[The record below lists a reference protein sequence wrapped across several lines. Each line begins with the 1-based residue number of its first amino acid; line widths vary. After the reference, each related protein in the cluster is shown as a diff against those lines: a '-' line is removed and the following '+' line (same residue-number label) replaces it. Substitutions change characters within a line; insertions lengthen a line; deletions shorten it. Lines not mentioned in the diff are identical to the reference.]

1 MLDKAAIL
9 EQLRGVLDPEIGIS
23 IVDLNMVRDIGINEN
38 GIVQVKIALTVQHC
52 PMAKTLQ
59 ADVEKAVGKLDGVKS
74 VNVETTAMSKK
85 ELEELR
91 VKLQARATNSQTQS
105 GQNTSTAGP
114 GINKLGKRG
123 IRNII
128 AIVSGKGGV
137 GKSFVTSMLA
147 TELRRQG
154 YEVGV
159 LDADLTGPSIA
170 KVFGLSGKPYK
181 AQNGLIVPAKSKTG
195 IKVMSI
201 NLVLDDPTMPVI
213 WRGPI
218 VNSVIRQLYWDVD
231 WGDIHYLLVDLPPG
245 CVASGTQVFANP
257 HPVPIEL
264 LKPGDYVYSVE
275 ASIGPSGRYAN
286 SLSATV
292 SRRRVSEV
300 VPQGEAEVF
309 ELKTKNRTIRATF
322 NHPILALDKA
332 RPSGKRAYRY
342 SLQWKRLTELRP
354 RDIIAVAKKI
364 PRYEKGPYKL
374 PDIDYQGLK
383 HLDLP
388 AISSDDFCRIIGYF
402 MGDGYVRF
410 DPRMN
415 IHQVMFAEPRNGKH
429 REKYVHLLEK
439 VFLGAKVYQG
449 DSEFGVVS
457 RRLALFFRELGLN
470 KSALVKRVPEWV
482 FHLPESQIL
491 AFIEG
496 YCDADGHR
504 RKMKLLIRRPGWM
517 CFESPNCE
525 LVEGMR
531 ILALSVGLRVSNLNS
546 RTRTLITPSRHTYTK
561 TFWGFEANS
570 ESRSNRIGAGLIRGV
585 GRQAVGKALVN
596 DYLGFERVS
605 KITHAGKSQ
614 VYDLTVEDNH
624 NFISDGIIVHNTSD
638 APLTIFQSLP
648 VDGVIVVSSP
658 QDLAAMI
665 VAKAVNM
672 AKKMEAPIMGLVENM
687 SYFQCPGCGEKI
699 EIFGQSNGS
708 KLATQLDIP
717 YLGGVPL
724 DPEIA
729 RLSDEG
735 RIEEYSSPVFENIT
749 AELRQKAVKQVEQL
763 TQGLP
768 IAWSVKPEHE

>member
-91 VKLQARATNSQTQS
+91 VKLQARATNSQTHS

-181 AQNGLIVPAKSKTG
+181 APNVLIVPAKSKTG

-231 WGDIHYLLVDLPPG
+231 WGDVHYLLVDLPPG
-245 CVASGTQVFANP
+245 T
-257 HPVPIEL
+257 
-264 LKPGDYVYSVE
+264 
-275 ASIGPSGRYAN
+275 
-286 SLSATV
+286 
-292 SRRRVSEV
+292 
-300 VPQGEAEVF
+300 
-309 ELKTKNRTIRATF
+309 
-322 NHPILALDKA
+322 
-332 RPSGKRAYRY
+332 
-342 SLQWKRLTELRP
+342 
-354 RDIIAVAKKI
+354 
-364 PRYEKGPYKL
+364 
-374 PDIDYQGLK
+374 
-383 HLDLP
+383 
-388 AISSDDFCRIIGYF
+388 SD
-402 MGDGYVRF
+402 
-410 DPRMN
+410 
-415 IHQVMFAEPRNGKH
+415 
-429 REKYVHLLEK
+429 
-439 VFLGAKVYQG
+439 
-449 DSEFGVVS
+449 
-457 RRLALFFRELGLN
+457 
-470 KSALVKRVPEWV
+470 
-482 FHLPESQIL
+482 
-491 AFIEG
+491 
-496 YCDADGHR
+496 
-504 RKMKLLIRRPGWM
+504 
-517 CFESPNCE
+517 SP
-525 LVEGMR
+525 
-531 ILALSVGLRVSNLNS
+531 
-546 RTRTLITPSRHTYTK
+546 
-561 TFWGFEANS
+561 
-570 ESRSNRIGAGLIRGV
+570 
-585 GRQAVGKALVN
+585 
-596 DYLGFERVS
+596 
-605 KITHAGKSQ
+605 
-614 VYDLTVEDNH
+614 LTV
-624 NFISDGIIVHNTSD
+624 
-638 APLTIFQSLP
+638 FQSLP

-708 KLATQLDIP
+708 KLAAQLDIP

-724 DPEIA
+724 EPEIA
-729 RLSDEG
+729 RLSDQG

-749 AELRQKAVKQVEQL
+749 AELRQKAVRQVEQL

-768 IAWSVKPEHE
+768 IAWTVEPQHK